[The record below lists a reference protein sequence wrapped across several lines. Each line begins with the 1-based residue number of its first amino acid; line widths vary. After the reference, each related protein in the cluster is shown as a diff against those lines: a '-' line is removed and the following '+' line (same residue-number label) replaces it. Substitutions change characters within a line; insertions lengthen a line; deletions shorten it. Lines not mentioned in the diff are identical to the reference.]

1 MDEIKQL
8 NEKEL
13 ENMKN
18 FNEQRLKEY
27 ESEWNEKKY
36 VELEN
41 LKTELN
47 IQKENV
53 KNLLI
58 KGNEK
63 IGRENDKRK
72 KWNDSWKQAKIG
84 RRIQQENRKF
94 TLRTKIKRKRIW
106 ENGKTL
112 VIKKIK
118 ENNGIIN
125 EKNSEISL
133 LKVIAIF
140 IKQGFI
146 KRSK

>member
-1 MDEIKQL
+1 
-8 NEKEL
+8 
-13 ENMKN
+13 MKN

-72 KWNDSWKQAKIG
+72 K
-84 RRIQQENRKF
+84 
-94 TLRTKIKRKRIW
+94 
-106 ENGKTL
+106 
-112 VIKKIK
+112 
-118 ENNGIIN
+118 
-125 EKNSEISL
+125 
-133 LKVIAIF
+133 
-140 IKQGFI
+140 
-146 KRSK
+146 